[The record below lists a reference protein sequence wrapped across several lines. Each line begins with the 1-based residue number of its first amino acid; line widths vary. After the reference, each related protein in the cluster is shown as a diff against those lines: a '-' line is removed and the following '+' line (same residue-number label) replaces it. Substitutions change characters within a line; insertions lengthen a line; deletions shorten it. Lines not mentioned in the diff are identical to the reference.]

1 MENGPPPLIADA
13 VEYPRPESLH
23 TQGRW
28 AMCAGSGDR
37 VMRKLLHA
45 IYGMLKTD
53 TDFDGEKF
61 RRSVPTAA

>member
-1 MENGPPPLIADA
+1 
-13 VEYPRPESLH
+13 
-23 TQGRW
+23 
-28 AMCAGSGDR
+28 

-61 RRSVPTAA
+61 RRSAHADD